1 LTVYLPPNLD
11 PAEVVCSVVPRRRY
25 HCPDLV
31 ALDRHIDVLR
41 RQIAPD
47 SNCVPTWKQYMR
59 QDIDQLLDRR
69 LYLTQVAGAEAA

>member
-1 LTVYLPPNLD
+1 MYIPPNLD

-41 RQIAPD
+41 RQIAAD
-47 SNCVPTWKQYMR
+47 SNCVPTWKQFMR
-59 QDIDQLLDRR
+59 RDIDQLLDRR
-69 LYLTQVAGAEAA
+69 LYLTQVAGVEAA